1 MRYFLLFLPA
11 ALFAQLSDEYNPPR
25 AQCCLAM
32 TAQRFAEQ
40 LQDWNQLGRYHADN
54 ERLKAQPPPNPAA
67 SCSWAIRL
75 PMAGSSPI
83 RFRASHT

>member
-40 LQDWNQLGRYHADN
+40 
-54 ERLKAQPPPNPAA
+54 
-67 SCSWAIRL
+67 
-75 PMAGSSPI
+75 
-83 RFRASHT
+83 